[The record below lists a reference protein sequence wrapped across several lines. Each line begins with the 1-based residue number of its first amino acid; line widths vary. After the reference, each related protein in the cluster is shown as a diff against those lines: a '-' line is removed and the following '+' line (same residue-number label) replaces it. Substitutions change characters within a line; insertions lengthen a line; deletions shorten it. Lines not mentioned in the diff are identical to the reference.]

1 MKKYSLAISI
11 LLILGVVSIFAI
23 TKPESNFFDNKSNLF
38 APDTIL
44 VNPKVDIKVDKEY
57 DKNGNIIRY
66 DSTYR
71 YVYTFPNGKLEILNM
86 DSIFNNFRPYFFDN
100 GFDLMQKPF
109 NHFFEMDS
117 SFQQHFF
124 DNDYFMQQFER
135 EMFRFEEM
143 MHEMD
148 SLRNQYLKEMYPE
161 IKQKT
166 KPLPNKTG
174 NTIEI

>member
-1 MKKYSLAISI
+1 MKKYSLVIVII
-11 LLILGVVSIFAI
+11 LVLAAVSIYAI
-23 TKPESNFFDNKSNLF
+23 TKSENRIFERKANPDG
-38 APDTIL
+38 PDTAL
-44 VNPKVDIKVDKEY
+44 VNPKVDIKVNKEY

-71 YVYTFPNGKLEILNM
+71 YIYTYPDGKSEILNM
-86 DSIFNNFRPYFFDN
+86 DSVFNNFRPYFFDK

-109 NHFFEMDS
+109 HHFFEMDS

-135 EMFRFEEM
+135 EMFQFEEM

-148 SLRNQYLKEMYPE
+148 SLRNFYLKERYPE
-161 IKQKT
+161 IKQK
-166 KPLPNKTG
+166 KPATNKTG
-174 NTIEI
+174 NKIEI